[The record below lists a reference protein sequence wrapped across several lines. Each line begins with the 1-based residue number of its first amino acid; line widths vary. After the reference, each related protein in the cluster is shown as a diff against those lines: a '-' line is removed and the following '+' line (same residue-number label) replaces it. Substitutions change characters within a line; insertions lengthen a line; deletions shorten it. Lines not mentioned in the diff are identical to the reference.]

1 MTLSVRIICLPSAWP
16 ELLRRMGEYRK
27 AINADTPVSAQPVRY
42 WKDERF
48 LLFEQSFSANCD
60 LKDVSAN
67 CSRLFGSA
75 DYSVL
80 TRNESEI
87 EIASFA
93 LLPEMLADSNR
104 AFIYLY
110 GKSTE

>member
-1 MTLSVRIICLPSAWP
+1 MTLSVRIICFPSAWP
-16 ELLRRMGEYRK
+16 ELLRRMEEYRK
-27 AINADTPVSAQPVRY
+27 TLNVDAADIGQPERY

-48 LLFEQSFSANCD
+48 LLYEQSFSANCD
-60 LKDVSAN
+60 LEEVSEN

-75 DYSVL
+75 DHSVL

-93 LLPEMLADSNR
+93 ALPEMLADSSR